1 MNEISTP
8 LYVVFKTLYVKKHL
22 PKYDRLYVYHRI
34 IVVVSLTSLGCLVRL
49 IYNASRGC
57 IVPGCARRDGVE
69 ACGRISLEG
78 DENGI
83 GGWRK
88 QRDRE
93 KERKGKRK
101 REKESKKDRRPAK
114 QREKGRDRRERG
126 KSFHRDR
133 NEKGSGRC
141 SIVFSPSDP
150 ERTSLRRK
158 HARAGSQTHF
168 YDFNIA
174 DICAVYATAH
184 IRVIDD
190 VHERIF
196 FLLLM

>member
-1 MNEISTP
+1 M
-8 LYVVFKTLYVKKHL
+8 
-22 PKYDRLYVYHRI
+22 
-34 IVVVSLTSLGCLVRL
+34 SLTSQGCLVRL

-57 IVPGCARRDGVE
+57 IVPSCARRDVE

-88 QRDRE
+88 QRQ
-93 KERKGKRK
+93 KKRK
-101 REKESKKDRRPAK
+101 RRGSKKDRRPGETK
-114 QREKGRDRRERG
+114 REGRGRRERKRERG

-133 NEKGSGRC
+133 NERGSGRC

-150 ERTSLRRK
+150 ERPSLRRK
-158 HARAGSQTHF
+158 RAGSQTHF

-174 DICAVYATAH
+174 DICA
-184 IRVIDD
+184 
-190 VHERIF
+190 EQRICELLTHSF
-196 FLLLM
+196 AANMTSLFLSHGQSSISMLNYFSMIYN